1 MGQVKKKK
9 RLLKKLKNKYRLAI
23 FNEQSY
29 EEVFHIRLSR
39 LNVFTI
45 TVSSGILLIIL
56 VIFLIAFTSLR
67 EYIPGYPDSNQ
78 RLLIVRNALQVDSL
92 ALEIERRDQFINN
105 ILVILR
111 GDSHDDDEPA
121 DDRSLSN
128 TNNNDYREVSFTRSE
143 ADSLFRHQIE
153 REERFNLSVQ
163 TTQSR
168 PITLENTFFVSPIRG
183 MVINS
188 FMETQGH
195 YGVDIVAAQGSH
207 VSAIMDGIV
216 IFSGWTVETGYVIQ
230 IQHPNNILSLYKHN
244 EVLLKDVGQMVKA
257 GEVIARI
264 GNTGELTTGPHLHF
278 ELWYDGTPLNPVDY
292 IAF

>member
-1 MGQVKKKK
+1 
-9 RLLKKLKNKYRLAI
+9 
-23 FNEQSY
+23 
-29 EEVFHIRLSR
+29 
-39 LNVFTI
+39 
-45 TVSSGILLIIL
+45 
-56 VIFLIAFTSLR
+56 
-67 EYIPGYPDSNQ
+67 
-78 RLLIVRNALQVDSL
+78 
-92 ALEIERRDQFINN
+92 
-105 ILVILR
+105 
-111 GDSHDDDEPA
+111 
-121 DDRSLSN
+121 
-128 TNNNDYREVSFTRSE
+128 
-143 ADSLFRHQIE
+143 
-153 REERFNLSVQ
+153 
-163 TTQSR
+163 
-168 PITLENTFFVSPIRG
+168 